1 MSAVVIDKDS
11 TALKELILA
20 LAFYV
25 IEGTFNAFILDV
37 IILLLIKYIYFKY
50 VVFISKFSYKV

>member
-37 IILLLIKYIYFKY
+37 IILLLK
-50 VVFISKFSYKV
+50 SATL